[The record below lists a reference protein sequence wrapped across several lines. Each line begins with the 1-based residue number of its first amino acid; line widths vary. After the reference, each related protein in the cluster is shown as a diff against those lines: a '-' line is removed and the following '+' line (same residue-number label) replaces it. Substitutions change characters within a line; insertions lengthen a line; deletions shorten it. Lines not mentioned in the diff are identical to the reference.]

1 MSRLMSNFRRH
12 YRRSSSG
19 GNRSRSGIVLLL
31 TLVLLVALSTLG
43 YTLTSRVAAH
53 RYRDR
58 YLIDYCS
65 ARYACDSALKYA
77 LATLEDL
84 DPELISRP
92 NEPDFSDLFILD
104 ETEYQELLAQ
114 YAEESA
120 LYGQDDLGRVNGIDS
135 AVGID
140 AITDT
145 NDANDAGYDEAGII
159 AFSDPNSL
167 TIRGPYGPAWPF
179 VTEPVQFEIGTA
191 TVTIEIEDE
200 NAKYPVGW
208 ALLDDPEAQREAEA
222 GFETFCEW
230 MRMERAEIDL
240 LKEDL
245 KDVAEIMPFR
255 LEFKPIT
262 KTVREPV
269 ATSRTPASSRTSRS
283 RRTTTRTRVR
293 RQTISVADQIARQST
308 ALSRLFHS
316 SMLDTEILARPT
328 IESESRKES
337 ALKYA
342 SLWASQKVNINTA
355 PRHVLE
361 TALIFG
367 GDADKIAQEIIQ
379 LRRIQPIENID
390 DLKSTLF
397 GYSDSIADCEKY
409 ITTTSNIFTVRVTA
423 VSGIARASAVAAI
436 TKEGKNVKPIAVISG

>member
-1 MSRLMSNFRRH
+1 MSNFRKH
-12 YRRSSSG
+12 PDRSSSSV
-19 GNRSRSGIVLLL
+19 NRSGVVLLL
-31 TLVLLVALSTLG
+31 TLILLVALSTLG

-53 RYRDR
+53 RHRDR

-84 DPELISRP
+84 DPQLISRP
-92 NEPDFSDLFILD
+92 NEPDFSDLFILS
-104 ETEYQELLAQ
+104 ETEYQELLAEL
-114 YAEESA
+114 AEQNA
-120 LYGQDDLGRVNGIDS
+120 LYQQDDLGSVKDVDSTAGI
-135 AVGID
+135 G
-140 AITDT
+140 AIRDT
-145 NDANDAGYDEAGII
+145 NDPNGTDDAGFDEAGII
-159 AFSDPNSL
+159 DFSDPNSL
-167 TIRGPYGPAWPF
+167 TIRGPYGPVWPF

-200 NAKYPVGW
+200 NAKYPIGW
-208 ALLDDPEAQREAEA
+208 AMLDDVEAQREAEA

-230 MRMERAEIDL
+230 MGMDLAEIDV

-245 KDVAEIMPFR
+245 KDIAEILPFK

-262 KTVREPV
+262 KTVKVPV
-269 ATSRTPASSRTSRS
+269 TTPKTPASSRSSRS
-283 RRTTTRTRVR
+283 RRTTTRTRVKK
-293 RQTISVADQIARQST
+293 QTISVADQIARQRT
-308 ALSRLFHS
+308 AFSKLFHS

-337 ALKYA
+337 ALKYT
-342 SLWASQKVNINTA
+342 SLWASHKVNINTA

-379 LRRIQPIENID
+379 LRRIQPIESID
-390 DLKSTLF
+390 DLKSALF

-409 ITTTSNIFTVRVTA
+409 ITTTSNFFTIRVTA
-423 VSGIARASAVAAI
+423 VSGIAKASAVAAI
-436 TKEGKNVKPIAVISG
+436 AKDGKKVKPIAVVSG